1 MSDSKRVYTAKD
13 FARCQADKNVI
24 MEDHSVSFGRRL
36 FEKWKSNK
44 LAVVCLIVLVLIIC
58 ASALASLSPYDP
70 DAMSV
75 QEKLMAPSL
84 AHPFGTD
91 AYGRDYFTR
100 ALYGGRISLL
110 VGIGAAVCSVAVGTV
125 IGTISGY
132 AGGWL
137 DAVIMR
143 LTDCFMA
150 LPSFLL
156 MIVLNAVITPGVST
170 LIFVISFFSWPSMA
184 RIARAKTMSIKERD
198 YVTAAKN
205 LGASGYWIIF
215 KHIIPNMVGEVIVTL
230 SMIIASAILT
240 EASLSYLGLGV
251 QLPKSSWGSMLQDAQ
266 TSFLN
271 RPSLSIYPGLLI
283 LLTVLSFN
291 ILGNVVRDALEAKN
305 SR

>member
-1 MSDSKRVYTAKD
+1 MSDKKRIYTAKD
-13 FARCQADKNVI
+13 FARCQRDSHVI
-24 MEDHSVSFGRRL
+24 MEDHSISFGRRL
-36 FEKWKSNK
+36 ALKLKSNK
-44 LAVVCLIVLVLIIC
+44 LAMACLVILILILC

-70 DAMSV
+70 DAMNV
-75 QEKLMAPSL
+75 QEKLVSPSL

-91 AYGRDYFTR
+91 MYGRDYFTR
-100 ALYGGRISLL
+100 ALYGGRISLT
-110 VGIGAAVCSVAVGTV
+110 VGLMAAVCAVAVGTV
-125 IGTISGY
+125 IGTFSGY
-132 AGGWL
+132 MGGWI

-156 MIVLNAVITPGVST
+156 MIVLNAIITPGVST
-170 LIFVISFFSWPSMA
+170 LVLVISFFSWPSMA

-198 YVTAAKN
+198 YVTAARN
-205 LGASGYWIIF
+205 LGASSVRIIF
-215 KHIIPNMVGEVIVTL
+215 RHIVPNMIGEIVVTL
-230 SMIIASAILT
+230 SLVVASAILT

-251 QLPKSSWGSMLQDAQ
+251 QLPMSSWGSMLQDAQ
-266 TSFLN
+266 SSFLM

-291 ILGNVVRDALEAKN
+291 ILGNVVQDATEAKS

>member
-1 MSDSKRVYTAKD
+1 
-13 FARCQADKNVI
+13 
-24 MEDHSVSFGRRL
+24 MEDHSVTFGRRL

-44 LAVVCLIVLVLIIC
+44 LAVVCLIILVLIIC

-70 DAMSV
+70 DAMNV
-75 QEKLMAPSL
+75 QEKLMSPSL
-84 AHPFGTD
+84 LHPFGTD

-205 LGASGYWIIF
+205 MGAPGYWIIF

-230 SMIIASAILT
+230 SLIIASAILT

-251 QLPKSSWGSMLQDAQ
+251 QLPRSSWGSMLQDAQ

-283 LLTVLSFN
+283 LFTVLSFN